1 MLSKSP
7 ESSLKLLHLRTNSVV
22 TLDQNEK
29 ESSDIQYLLSKGLDK
44 KHSVFTDVEK
54 VTAPQ
59 ILKKSVDFEL

>member
-1 MLSKSP
+1 M
-7 ESSLKLLHLRTNSVV
+7 HLRTNSVV

-29 ESSDIQYLLSKGLDK
+29 ESSDIQYLLSKGLDR

-59 ILKKSVDFEL
+59 ILKKSVDFEH